1 MKVRLIGTHEQVLL
15 GLCRL
20 RQCFAEVEHD
30 LPVDCR
36 QQPGHVILYC
46 TVKF

>member
-15 GLCRL
+15 ALCRL
-20 RQCFAEVEHD
+20 RQSFAEVDHKA
-30 LPVDCR
+30 PVDCR